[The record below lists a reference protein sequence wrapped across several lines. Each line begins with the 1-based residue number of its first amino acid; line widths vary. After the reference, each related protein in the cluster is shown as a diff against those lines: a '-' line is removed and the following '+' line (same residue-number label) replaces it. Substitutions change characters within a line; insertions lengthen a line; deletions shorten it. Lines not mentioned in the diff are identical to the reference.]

1 MSDSNGRDP
10 LSVNPVRSRK
20 VARNLAGIVQDR
32 SRWVA
37 IAARLLGDREAAD
50 DVLQVAYLRA
60 LTRSSTVRD
69 PERFASWFRRVLSN
83 AAVDHA
89 RRIEAY
95 ERALQRFA
103 VEMSTLEHEGER
115 IQRECEC
122 VYLALSDVRSTYA
135 RIIRKVD
142 LDGCTL
148 EEVARIEGITPT
160 NVRVRLHRARRALRS
175 RLTEICGGS
184 PRERCTTHCACDLE
198 SPCRPPV
205 PSDCNESIAQV

>member
-10 LSVNPVRSRK
+10 LSVKPMRSRK
-20 VARNLAGIVQDR
+20 IARNLAGVVQDR

-37 IAARLLGDREAAD
+37 VAARVLGDREAAD
-50 DVLQVAYLRA
+50 DVLQVAFLRA

-83 AAVDHA
+83 AAVDHV
-89 RRIEAY
+89 RRIETY

-103 VEMSTLEHEGER
+103 LEVSTVQPDDER
-115 IQRECEC
+115 MIQTKCEC

-148 EEVARIEGITPT
+148 EEVARIEGLTPT

-175 RLTEICGGS
+175 RLIEICGGS
-184 PRERCTTHCACDLE
+184 PLERCTTRCACDLE
-198 SPCRPPV
+198 SMCRLPVTGGPP
-205 PSDCNESIAQV
+205 